1 MEYNILE
8 SLNVNIFVAGGMHYL
23 SATKALIKTLLN
35 FSAFSK
41 HLFLIVAVFVIVINQ
56 ISLAMLPWSQKKPKF
71 V

>member
-1 MEYNILE
+1 MEYYILE

-23 SATKALIKTLLN
+23 STTKALIKTLLN

-56 ISLAMLPWSQKKPKF
+56 ISLAMLLWLQKNPKF